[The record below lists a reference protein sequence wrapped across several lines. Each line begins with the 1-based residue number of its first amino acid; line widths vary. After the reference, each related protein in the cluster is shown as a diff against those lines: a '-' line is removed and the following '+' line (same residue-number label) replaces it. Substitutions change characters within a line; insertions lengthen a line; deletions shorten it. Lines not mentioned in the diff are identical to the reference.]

1 MQLENTSQPEP
12 VTYRQQMEL
21 EASRSIQPTP
31 EQEARRARLRR
42 FNRLVIYLP
51 VGLVAL
57 AWIVLVAALFWLSI
71 AGDWFAI
78 DTDQTTY
85 RHLLSGLADVVT
97 ILALL
102 PLLLLCALPSIGA
115 IALVVY
121 RRQRKTAAAPQAPS
135 LPLLWRIENIVR
147 DARDK
152 SAAALPR
159 IARPV
164 INAHATGAFIR
175 KLILELK
182 QIIRQEIS
190 RNGDDR

>member
-1 MQLENTSQPEP
+1 MHVENTSQLEP

-21 EASRSIQPTP
+21 EAPRSTQATP

-57 AWIVLVAALFWLSI
+57 AWIVFVALLFWLSI
-71 AGDWFAI
+71 AGEWFAM
-78 DTDQTTY
+78 DTDQLNN
-85 RHLLSGLADVVT
+85 RQLFSGLADVVT

-102 PLLLLCALPSIGA
+102 PLLLLCALPSVGA

-121 RRQRKTAAAPQAPS
+121 RRQRKTAAPQAPS

-152 SAAALPR
+152 SAAALPK

-175 KLILELK
+175 RLILELK
-182 QIIRQEIS
+182 QIIRQEIF

>member
-1 MQLENTSQPEP
+1 MRVENTSQLEP

-21 EASRSIQPTP
+21 QAPRNTQPTS

-51 VGLVAL
+51 VGLVTL
-57 AWIVLVAALFWLSI
+57 AWIALVAVLFWLSI
-71 AGDWFAI
+71 VGEWFAI
-78 DTDQTTY
+78 DTDQANY
-85 RHLLSGLADVVT
+85 RQLFSGVADTVT

-102 PLLLLCALPSIGA
+102 PLLLLCALPSVGA

-121 RRQRKTAAAPQAPS
+121 RRQRKADAPPAPS
-135 LPLLWRIENIVR
+135 LPLLWRIENIIR
-147 DARDK
+147 EARDR
-152 SAAALPR
+152 SAAALPK
-159 IARPV
+159 IARPI
-164 INAHATGAFIR
+164 INAHATGAFIQR
-175 KLILELK
+175 LILELK